1 MILTV
6 EAVNY
11 YSSEV
16 NDDLIERMGDDM
28 NAVDYRM
35 WGPQGIGCLQNEV
48 QAHNLM
54 CTQLA
59 FVVTLYKTRSKGAI
73 Q

>member
-1 MILTV
+1 
-6 EAVNY
+6 
-11 YSSEV
+11 
-16 NDDLIERMGDDM
+16 MGDDM

-35 WGPQGIGCLQNEV
+35 WGPQGIGCPQKEE
-48 QAHNLM
+48 QAHNQM

-59 FVVTLYKTRSKGAI
+59 FVVTLYMTRSKGAI

>member
-1 MILTV
+1 
-6 EAVNY
+6 
-11 YSSEV
+11 
-16 NDDLIERMGDDM
+16 MGDDM

-59 FVVTLYKTRSKGAI
+59 FVVTLYMTRSKGAI